1 MPTIIKNGQI
11 VTGDHVITGDILI
24 KNGKITEIGTG
35 FTKVTQE
42 IVDATGKY
50 VLPGAVDA
58 SVHLQEEA
66 YNTTTVDDFESGTL
80 AAAAG
85 GTTTVLVY
93 AFSQKSYFR
102 RGLETWIKRADKKC
116 AVDYGFHLV
125 LTHYNDRSLNDI
137 SHIVK
142 EGVNSFVCFFTGR
155 SMAINEGQLYNILQR
170 VAAENGLVGI
180 HAGSG
185 SVTDI
190 LEKNRIQSGSRG
202 ARAHAD
208 CRPPEVEGFAVN
220 AALTLAEMTR
230 APLFV
235 RHISSVHALEKLKI
249 FRDRGNAVFGETCPH
264 YLFMDDS
271 RLDDADFDTARFV
284 CSPPLRSVWH
294 RHGLWRGI
302 ASGDIRFVSS
312 NHMPFNFESQKNQ
325 GRRDFRKI
333 PSGLPGVEH
342 RLLLM
347 YGLGV
352 VPGRISL
359 TRMVQLVA
367 AQPARLFGMYP
378 QKGTITLGSDAD
390 LVILNPQGKTRIQ
403 RSSQH
408 QKVDYTPYEG
418 LEVPGVIERVFLRG
432 KQVVKDGKYIGQS
445 GDGQMIKRGT
455 PILD

>member
-11 VTGDHVITGDILI
+11 VTGDQIITGDILI

-50 VLPGAVDA
+50 ILPGGVDA
-58 SVHLQEEA
+58 SVHFQEEA
-66 YNTTTVDDFESGTL
+66 YNTTTADDFESGTI

-93 AFSQKSYFR
+93 AFSQKSYFK
-102 RGLETWIKRADKKC
+102 RGLETWIRRADKKC

-125 LTHYNDRSLNDI
+125 LTHYNDRSLNEI

-142 EGVNSFVCFFTGR
+142 EGTNSFICFFTGR
-155 SMAINEGQLYNILQR
+155 SMGINEGQLYAILRR
-170 VAAENGLVGI
+170 VAAEKGIVGI
-180 HAGSG
+180 HAGNG

-190 LEKNRIQSGSRG
+190 LEHSHIQSGSRG
-202 ARAHAD
+202 PKAHAE

-220 AALTLAEMTR
+220 SALTLAEMAQ

-235 RHISSVHALEKLKI
+235 RHISAVHALEKLKI
-249 FRDRGNAVFGETCPH
+249 FRDRGNTVFGETCPH
-264 YLFMDDS
+264 YLFLDES
-271 RLDDADFDTARFV
+271 RLDDADFETARFV
-284 CSPPLRSVWH
+284 CSPPLRPAWH
-294 RHGLWRGI
+294 PCGLWRGI
-302 ASGDIRFVSS
+302 ASGDIRMVSS
-312 NHMPFNFESQKNQ
+312 NHMPFNFDNQKSH
-325 GRRDFRKI
+325 GKRDFRKI

-352 VPGRISL
+352 VPGKISL
-359 TRMVQLVA
+359 TRMVRLVA
-367 AQPARLFGMYP
+367 ADPARLFGMYP

-390 LVILNPQGKTRIQ
+390 LVILNPQGKTKIQ
-403 RSSQH
+403 RSSQY

-418 LEVPGVIERVFLRG
+418 LELPGVIERVFLRG
-432 KQVVKDGKYIGQS
+432 KQVVKEGKYIGQA
-445 GDGQMIKRGT
+445 GDGRLIQRGN
-455 PILD
+455 PLLD